1 MIKKNIWLD
10 WDEIV
15 HDSPE
20 QQARQQQ
27 AAGKENKPCAITMN
41 VKTWPKIDDNTVVL
55 SSATTYSAHFEDSGN
70 TIHTTLKKCDCE
82 DFKRRH
88 LPCRHMYRL
97 AMEIGAFPKV
107 NTSSHS

>member
-10 WDEIV
+10 WDELV

-27 AAGKENKPCAITMN
+27 AAGKENKPYAITMN
-41 VKTWPKIDDNTVVL
+41 VKTWSNTV
-55 SSATTYSAHFEDSGN
+55 SDTTYSARFEDGGN
-70 TIHTTLKKCDCE
+70 TFHTTLKNCDCE
-82 DFKRRH
+82 DYKRRH
-88 LPCRHMYRL
+88 LPCKHMYRL

-107 NTSSHS
+107 NTSSRS

>member
-27 AAGKENKPCAITMN
+27 AAGIENKPCVIIMN
-41 VKTWPKIDDNTVVL
+41 VKKIVNNTVDL
-55 SSATTYSAHFEDSGN
+55 SSDTTYSARFEDSGN

-88 LPCRHMYRL
+88 LPCKHMYRL

-107 NTSSHS
+107 NTSSRI

>member
-10 WDEIV
+10 WDETV

-27 AAGKENKPCAITMN
+27 AAGKENKPYAITMN
-41 VKTWPKIDDNTVVL
+41 VKTLSNTADLV
-55 SSATTYSAHFEDSGN
+55 SYSARFDDSGN

-88 LPCRHMYRL
+88 LPCKHMYRL

-107 NTSSHS
+107 NTSSRT